1 MTGVEF
7 MEVCRTFCGFQI
19 PCRLSHSHWP
29 LYRPNGSFWLTTYCM
44 SIRLQALH
52 AEKKHNLEFHTNTFQ
67 LDCGEDIS
75 WGAGLSLCVCEHHHP
90 ASSMLKWLYDCMKNK
105 RRQGWDDMSCQCTSR
120 PLLFAPPG
128 PCERASS
135 QQWPHC
141 LGTLEFT
148 HTSVHS
154 NVTCISTLHPQR
166 RNSLPAFTVRR
177 EHLEKIHS
185 LYPDE

>member
-7 MEVCRTFCGFQI
+7 MEVCRTFCGFHAGLVTATG
-19 PCRLSHSHWP
+19 PYTDPTAHSGWLPTVCVYVCRL
-29 LYRPNGSFWLTTYCM
+29 CM
-44 SIRLQALH
+44 L
-52 AEKKHNLEFHTNTFQ
+52 KKHNLEFHTNTFQ

-90 ASSMLKWLYDCMKNK
+90 ASTMLKWLYDCMKNK
-105 RRQGWDDMSCQCTSR
+105 CRQGWDDMSCQCTSR
-120 PLLFAPPG
+120 PLPSAPPG
-128 PCERASS
+128 SCKRASS

-148 HTSVHS
+148 HSSVHS